1 MKKVNIEMKR
11 FKVVVPDLDFVVDE
25 FDTRA
30 EAENFIGEAIEWDK
44 KHPQGYTPCYE
55 IEEC

>member
-1 MKKVNIEMKR
+1 MKR

-44 KHPQGYTPCYE
+44 KHPQGYTPSYE
-55 IEEC
+55 IKEC